1 MAVLIPDNSKKHHQ
15 FIRAS
20 AMNLVFMIILA
31 LYLRSV
37 IQPGAALLPA
47 DEGNTS
53 ATLPQLMYVIALP
66 AFGLVGLLL
75 AIAWKPLSRG
85 VIVLLALHYIL
96 MMSIVLLAG
105 YADVTLLLGQEGARP
120 SDIFILLGI
129 LAALILLFIFNL
141 KSLKDL
147 DLPSIFGK
155 R

>member
-1 MAVLIPDNSKKHHQ
+1 MTENVPDNPKTRRQ
-15 FIRAS
+15 FIWTS
-20 AMNLVFMIILA
+20 EMNLAFLIILA
-31 LYLRSV
+31 LYVSFLM
-37 IQPGAALLPA
+37 QLGAV
-47 DEGNTS
+47 DGDTTS
-53 ATLPQLMYVIALP
+53 EPLPQSLYVIAPP

-75 AIAWKPLSRG
+75 AIAWKPLRRG

-105 YADVTLLLGQEGARP
+105 YADVTLLLSQKFSSSP
-120 SDIFILLGI
+120 DVFILLGI
-129 LAALILLFIFNL
+129 LAVLVFLFFWNI

>member
-37 IQPGAALLPA
+37 IQPG
-47 DEGNTS
+47 
-53 ATLPQLMYVIALP
+53 
-66 AFGLVGLLL
+66 FGLVGLLL

>member
-1 MAVLIPDNSKKHHQ
+1 MTENVPDNPKTRRQ
-15 FIRAS
+15 FIWTS
-20 AMNLVFMIILA
+20 AMNLAFLIILA
-31 LYLRSV
+31 LYVSFLM
-37 IQPGAALLPA
+37 QLGAV
-47 DEGNTS
+47 DGDTTS
-53 ATLPQLMYVIALP
+53 EPLPQSLYVIAPP

-75 AIAWKPLSRG
+75 AIAWKPLRRG

-105 YADVTLLLGQEGARP
+105 YADVTLLLSQKFSSSP
-120 SDIFILLGI
+120 DVFILLGI
-129 LAALILLFIFNL
+129 LAVLVFLFFWNI

>member
-1 MAVLIPDNSKKHHQ
+1 MTEIAPDNHKKYRL
-15 FIRAS
+15 FILTS
-20 AMNLVFMIILA
+20 AMNLVFLIVLA
-31 LYLRSV
+31 LYVRFLM
-37 IQPGAALLPA
+37 QGGMALLPPDGA
-47 DEGNTS
+47 PSNT
-53 ATLPQLMYVIALP
+53 ALAQWMYVIAP
-66 AFGLVGLLL
+66 PVFGVVGLLL